1 MGGTLSFRPA
11 EPGDRA
17 FLLALF
23 SSARKKELDSL
34 NWVANSRRAFL
45 EMQFQAQQSHYQ
57 DNFPSRDHR
66 IVLLDKRPIG
76 ITDIAR
82 DEKEIRVL
90 DIILKPENRNKGIGT
105 TLMQAILDEADQS
118 GMAVR
123 LYVERFNPAFSFYNR
138 LGFTVIGDTGVHQHM
153 ERQPAASKKPSD
165 NPKVAGE

>member
-1 MGGTLSFRPA
+1 MAKNLSFRPVKSR
-11 EPGDRA
+11 DNA

-34 NWVANSRRAFL
+34 KWDACRRQTFL

-57 DNFPSRDHR
+57 ENFPSRDHR

-123 LYVERFNPAFSFYNR
+123 LYAEKFNPAISFYRR
-138 LGFTVIGDTGVHQHM
+138 LGFTVIGDTGVHSHM
-153 ERQPAASKKPSD
+153 ERLPATGY
-165 NPKVAGE
+165 NPPGNLKAAGE